1 MNEFNSGTNK
11 HEPGTRVPANR
22 TSRLA
27 YVASLASGL
36 VGGMMAEGIRQVSQ
50 GNRPAMSD
58 LLLTPKNAKRVADHL
73 IQLRGAAMKVGQLIS
88 MDSGDLLPAEFSQI
102 LSTLRDD
109 AKPMPFGDLAQV
121 LHREWGD
128 DWENR
133 FSEFSFSPISAA
145 SIGQVHKARTTNGP
159 LMAIKVQYPNIGK
172 SIDSDVDNIGTLFRI
187 SGLLPKDFQLDYLL
201 EDVKQQ
207 LKNEADYIKEA
218 HWLKEYKKLLK
229 DENDFSVPDVYDA
242 LTTHHILA
250 MSYETGQK
258 IELLANESQET
269 RDWIGT
275 RLIELIFREIFEFQ
289 LIQTDP
295 NFANFLYDH
304 QARQIILLD
313 FGATRKYPDQIAH
326 AYQALMT
333 AGMNNET
340 AQMNEAAT
348 TIGFFQDYI
357 TPEQRTR
364 LLNLFSLA
372 CEPLRHDGQYD
383 FGSSS
388 LAEKISQAG
397 MEMSFKNNYWHTPP
411 VDAIFLH
418 RKLAGVYLIAARL
431 KSRVNVKKL
440 FEPYVYA

>member
-1 MNEFNSGTNK
+1 MNESDIALDKKNLGVK
-11 HEPGTRVPANR
+11 IPANR

-27 YVASLASGL
+27 RVASLASGL

-88 MDSGDLLPAEFSQI
+88 MDSGDLLPEEFTQI

-121 LHREWGD
+121 LQKEWGE

-133 FSEFSFSPISAA
+133 FSEFSFTPISAA
-145 SIGQVHKARTTNGP
+145 SIGQVHRARTTNGP
-159 LMAIKVQYPNIGK
+159 LMAIKVQYPNISK

-201 EDVKQQ
+201 EDVKLQ

-218 HWLKEYKKLLK
+218 NWLKNYKQLLK
-229 DENDFSVPDVYDA
+229 NENDFVVPDVYDG
-242 LTTHHILA
+242 LTTEHILA
-250 MSYETGQK
+250 MSYETGHK
-258 IELLANESQET
+258 IESLVSESQET
-269 RDWIGT
+269 RDWVGT
-275 RLIELIFREIFEFQ
+275 KLIELIFREIFEFQ

-295 NFANFLYDH
+295 NFANFLYDD
-304 QARQIILLD
+304 QSKQIILLD
-313 FGATRKYPDQIAH
+313 FGATRKYPDHIAN
-326 AYQALMT
+326 AYQTLMT
-333 AGMNNET
+333 AGMNKQSS
-340 AQMNEAAT
+340 QMNDAAT

-357 TPEQRTR
+357 TPEQRER

-372 CEPLRHDGQYD
+372 CEPIRHHGLYD
-383 FGSSS
+383 FGQSN
-388 LAEKISQAG
+388 LAERISQAG

-431 KSRVNVKKL
+431 KSRVDVKTL
-440 FEPYVYA
+440 FEPYVCS